1 MGTKEEFLIDVRP
14 DLGGEF
20 ELKSSIKG
28 RVVFMAMHD
37 EIHVE
42 VHDLETSISGNC
54 GKCLKKYSQK
64 IEIPLIE
71 REFFPAIPKNLVD
84 QEDIFLINKKDM
96 TIDLSEVL
104 RQEILLHFPLIPVC
118 SKSCKGL
125 CPKCGIDLNK
135 KTCKCSKETVADKP
149 LAILK
154 QFK

>member
-1 MGTKEEFLIDVRP
+1 MGTKEEFSIDVKP
-14 DLGGEF
+14 DLGGDF
-20 ELKSSIKG
+20 MLKSSIKG

-42 VHDLETSISGNC
+42 VHDLETSVFGNC
-54 GKCLKKYSQK
+54 GRCLKKYSQK
-64 IEIPLIE
+64 IKIPLIE
-71 REFFPAIPKNLVD
+71 REFFPEIPKILVD
-84 QEDIFLINKKDM
+84 QEDVFLINKKDM

-135 KTCKCSKETVADKP
+135 KICRCKKETAADKP